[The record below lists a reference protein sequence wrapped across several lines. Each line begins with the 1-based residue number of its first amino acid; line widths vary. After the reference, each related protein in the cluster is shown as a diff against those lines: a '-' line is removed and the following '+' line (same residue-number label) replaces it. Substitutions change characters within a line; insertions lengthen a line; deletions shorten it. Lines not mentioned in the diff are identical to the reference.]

1 MLKGTHHTAIICSDY
16 EKSKYFYST
25 ILGLKII
32 DENYREERDSYKLDL
47 QLPDGTQIEL
57 FSFPDFAP
65 RAGYPEALGL
75 RHLAFVV
82 DSMDLACKHL
92 QSFAIDV
99 EPVRIDPYTGKKYTF
114 FKDPDNLPLEICEL

>member
-16 EKSKYFYST
+16 EKSKYFYTT

-32 DENYREERDSYKLDL
+32 DENYRRERDSYKLDL

-57 FSFPDFAP
+57 FSFPRFAP
-65 RAGYPEALGL
+65 KASYPEALGL

-82 DSMDLACKHL
+82 ESMDLACKHL
-92 QSFAIDV
+92 QSFAIEV
-99 EPVRIDPYTGKKYTF
+99 EPVRCDPYTGKKYTF
-114 FKDPDNLPLEICEL
+114 FNDPDNLPLELCEL

>member
-16 EKSKYFYST
+16 EKSKYFYNT

-32 DENYREERDSYKLDL
+32 DENYRQARDSYKLDL

-57 FSFPDFAP
+57 FSFPDFSP
-65 RAGYPEALGL
+65 RAAYPEALGL

-82 DSMDLACKHL
+82 ESMDLVCKHL
-92 QSFAIDV
+92 QSFAVAV
-99 EPVRIDPYTGKKYTF
+99 EAVRIDPYTGKKYTF
-114 FKDPDNLPLEICEL
+114 FKDPDHLPLEICEL

>member
-57 FSFPDFAP
+57 FSFPGFAP

-99 EPVRIDPYTGKKYTF
+99 EPVRIDPYTGTKYTF
-114 FKDPDNLPLEICEL
+114 FKDPDNLPLELCEL